1 MAFQSHMNDQTLK
14 ACNKAHMLVLDI
26 LRHITVTSESVDTLR
41 LDESDEQHMSNEVNA
56 NSTGNSNMLCMD
68 EAQEHDNQEGIF
80 YICLLILIFFFYFL
94 CVICIYPVN

>member
-14 ACNKAHMLVLDI
+14 ARNKTHLLVLDI
-26 LRHITVTSESVDTLR
+26 LRHITVTRESMDTMR

-80 YICLLILIFFFYFL
+80 LYLSAYFNILFL
-94 CVICIYPVN
+94 FSMCDL